1 MKKRAVLKI
10 HGKVQGVFFR
20 DTSQNKAKELNLSG
34 WVKNASDETVEII
47 AEGEDMDLRKFV
59 EWCKYGPDHAE
70 VEKVD
75 VWWHD
80 VTGEFNDFMI
90 K

>member
-1 MKKRAVLKI
+1 MRRGVSLKI

-20 DTSQNKAKELNLSG
+20 DTARIEAKKLDLSG
-34 WVKNASDETVEII
+34 WVKNAPDGTVEMT
-47 AEGEDMDLRKFV
+47 AEGEDKNLRKFI
-59 EWCKYGPDHAE
+59 EWCKYGPDHTE

-75 VWWHD
+75 IKWLPA
-80 VTGEFNDFMI
+80 TGQFVDFAI

>member
-1 MKKRAVLKI
+1 MKKRAVIKV

-20 DTSQNKAKELNLSG
+20 NTSELEAKKLNLSG
-34 WVKNASDETVEII
+34 WVKNENDGTVGMIV
-47 AEGEDMDLRKFV
+47 EGEDMDLRKFV
-59 EWCKYGPDHAE
+59 EWCKYGSDNAD

-80 VTGEFNDFMI
+80 ATGEYDDFI
-90 K
+90 VK